1 MRITDQL
8 AEIVTQALA
17 DAEKLG
23 QLPASGAVQ
32 VAIERPQHPEH
43 GDYSTSVAMK
53 LARTMRMAPMAIAE
67 RIIAALPKNE
77 AVADVSVASPGF
89 INFVLSD
96 GWLVKQI
103 DPIRRE
109 GADYGNVNIGKGKR
123 IQVEFVSVNPTGDVH
138 VGHTRGAVIGS
149 GIAALLGAA
158 GYDVQK
164 EYYVNDAGTQMRL
177 YVETIYARYMQAA
190 GRNVP
195 LPEGAYQ
202 GEGPTELAKA
212 IFTEEGG
219 RLANLPRDDAL
230 KNLLPIVLGKTL
242 ASIRS
247 DLERLGVSYNNW
259 FSEQSLLAGG
269 VFDEALQTL
278 EKRGYLVER
287 EGARWFASTKLG
299 EDKDNVV
306 IRSGGGGP
314 TYFGTDI
321 AYHYDKFIHRKFD
334 RVINVLGA
342 DHHGH
347 VARMKAVVEALG
359 VDPERLIIILN
370 QMVTFKRGQDAAV
383 KFSKRKGVMV
393 MLRELVEEVG
403 PDACRYIFLS
413 RSPGSQMEFDLE
425 LATKQ
430 SLDNPVYYVQYAHA
444 RIASVLRMAKERAI
458 EFEGGD
464 ATLLKHPLEL
474 ALIRHILVL
483 PDVIELA
490 ADRLEPHHIPR
501 YAEDLARAF
510 THFYD
515 AKDECRVISSD
526 PADLPISRARLKLV
540 DSARVA
546 LARCLALMGM
556 TAPERM

>member
-8 AEIVTQALA
+8 AEIVTAALA
-17 DAEKLG
+17 DAEEAG
-23 QLPASGAVQ
+23 QLPPAGAVE

-53 LARTMRMAPMAIAE
+53 LARTMRMAPVAIAQK
-67 RIIAALPKNE
+67 IAAAIPENE
-77 AVADVSVASPGF
+77 AIASVSVAAPGF
-89 INFVLSD
+89 INFVLAD
-96 GWLVKQI
+96 PWLVKQI
-103 DPIRRE
+103 DAIRAA
-109 GADYGNVNIGKGKR
+109 GPKYGNVDIGKGRR

-138 VGHTRGAVIGS
+138 VGHARGAVIGS
-149 GIAALLGAA
+149 GIASLHSAA
-158 GYDVQK
+158 GFEVQK

-177 YVETIYARYMQAA
+177 YVETVYSRYLQAA
-190 GRNVP
+190 GKDAA

-202 GEGPTELAKA
+202 GEGPAALARE
-212 IFTEEGG
+212 IHSSDSG
-219 RLANLPRDDAL
+219 RLASVPRDEAL
-230 KNLLPIVLGKTL
+230 RMLYPVVLEKTL

-247 DLERLGVSYNNW
+247 DLGRLGVTYDNW
-259 FSEQSLLAGG
+259 FSEQGLLQEG
-269 VFDEALQTL
+269 VFDETL
-278 EKRGYLVER
+278 RSLEQRGYLVER

-321 AYHYDKFIHRKFD
+321 AYHYDKFIRRKFD
-334 RVINVLGA
+334 RVINVWGG

-359 VDPERLIIILN
+359 VDPERLTIILY
-370 QMVTFKRGQDAAV
+370 QIVMFKRGEESV
-383 KFSKRKGVMV
+383 RFSKRKGQIVT
-393 MLRELVEEVG
+393 LRELVDEVG
-403 PDACRYIFLS
+403 TDACRYIYLS

-430 SLDNPVYYVQYAHA
+430 SMDNPVYYVQYAHA
-444 RIASVLRMAKERAI
+444 RIASVLRMARERGI
-458 EFEGGD
+458 DFQDGD
-464 ATLLKHPLEL
+464 TTLLRHPLETG
-474 ALIRHILVL
+474 LIRQILVL

-490 ADRLEPHHIPR
+490 AQRLEAHHIPR
-501 YAEDLARAF
+501 YAEELARAF

-515 AKDECRVISSD
+515 AKDECRILSSD
-526 PADLPISRARLKLV
+526 PADLLISKARLKLV
-540 DSARVA
+540 DAGRVA
-546 LARCLALMGM
+546 LARCLSLMGM